1 MASAFI
7 TNDTITFIK
16 TLAQFL
22 EKTADDYKNVIPEA
36 MAFEQEVKHVYEI
49 LHPVLTEDPDFNT
62 YLHQYLRN
70 GLSDRKNHKGQQ
82 AIVKDIVR
90 TMYMAEKK
98 INQYLTEYSRQ
109 NKTIMQAVRWFA
121 KRTWTAQEYRGYF
134 KGQNEH
140 IRRLMN
146 DLVTT
151 RSLEAGSG
159 TVTVRRFEHDM
170 TQESYQFWMK
180 YIGKDIV
187 APWGSFSEAY
197 ILLYGDMEPNDL
209 QYVRKIL
216 CSSGGSSITVF
227 GFISL
232 VRKHSFPFENV
243 GTDIPPVEKILS
255 EESRMEIAKMV
266 MTLVSEF
273 ASEEMK
279 QHLTAMYSWYEGVD
293 RKNPKAFQERANKWA
308 VLKNEMR
315 HVDVLT
321 PEHEKAEK
329 LDSARRAISFFYQRY
344 MVMWRI
350 GKLSRQAFSGV
361 DFPGKGRI
369 RDFIRHVQP
378 LDKANYLISMGKS
391 EETWDQKKPQVYQF
405 LEKVVGDSKKSS
417 NPKTSVPTKQEQRV
431 VTEQQLREIKSVEQ
445 KELPEI
451 VQLSSVNNKEKKY
464 GLAPDNDKIPLLVMD
479 KNKSSENSPGTDT
492 IGEVKQS
499 TVAAH

>member
-16 TLAQFL
+16 TVAQFL
-22 EKTADDYKNVIPEA
+22 EETADDYKNVIPEA
-36 MAFEQEVKHVYEI
+36 LAFEQEVKHVYEI
-49 LHPVLTEDPDFNT
+49 LHPVLTEDPDFNA
-62 YLHQYLRN
+62 YLHKYVRN

-98 INQYLTEYSRQ
+98 ITQYLTEYSKQ
-109 NKTIMQAVRWFA
+109 NKTIFQSIRWFA

-134 KGQNEH
+134 KGENEH
-140 IRRLMN
+140 IRHLMN

-187 APWGSFSEAY
+187 APWNTFSGAY
-197 ILLYGDMEPNDL
+197 TLLYGDMEPTDF
-209 QYVRKIL
+209 QYIRKIL
-216 CSSGGSSITVF
+216 CSSGASSITVF

-243 GTDIPPVEKILS
+243 GTDIPPVEKTLS

-266 MTLVSEF
+266 MKLVSEF

-279 QHLTAMYSWYEGVD
+279 QHLTAMYSWYDGVD
-293 RKNPKAFQERANKWA
+293 RKNPKAFQERANEWA
-308 VLKNEMR
+308 LLKKEMW
-315 HVDVLT
+315 HVDELT
-321 PEHEKAEK
+321 AEHETAEK

-369 RDFIRHVQP
+369 RDFIR
-378 LDKANYLISMGKS
+378 
-391 EETWDQKKPQVYQF
+391 
-405 LEKVVGDSKKSS
+405 
-417 NPKTSVPTKQEQRV
+417 
-431 VTEQQLREIKSVEQ
+431 
-445 KELPEI
+445 
-451 VQLSSVNNKEKKY
+451 
-464 GLAPDNDKIPLLVMD
+464 
-479 KNKSSENSPGTDT
+479 
-492 IGEVKQS
+492 
-499 TVAAH
+499 